1 MKIKITKRNVEAA
14 SPGTRDAFM
23 WDAGLTGFGLKIT
36 PKGKR
41 VYVVQYRAAGRVR
54 RYTIGV
60 HGAPWTPDQARRE
73 ATHLLGEVAAG
84 RDPAGAK
91 GAGRR
96 APTVAKL
103 CDRYL
108 AEHVDSHNKPS
119 TAKEFRRLIE
129 RHVLPKLGS
138 TKAKDVSRDEVMKLH
153 HSMRATPRQANQTL
167 SVLSKLF
174 NLAEFWGVRPDHS
187 NPCRMIRRFSEN
199 KRERFLSDAELGRLG
214 AVLSESETNG
224 TEHPSS
230 ITAFRLLALTGLRLG
245 EVLGLKWENVDFEA
259 GDLTFVD
266 TKTGPRSSPIGAPAL
281 AVLAETPQVD
291 GSPWVLNGIKD
302 GEHISVSTV
311 EAAWARIRTAAALGD
326 CRIHDLRHTVGTFAG
341 QTGANAFLVR
351 DKLGHKTLAMTGRY
365 VNRDEAPLRDL
376 SEKVEGRIDAALRGS
391 LSAEVVALGSK
402 SGARR

>member
-1 MKIKITKRNVEAA
+1 M
-14 SPGTRDAFM
+14 
-23 WDAGLTGFGLKIT
+23 
-36 PKGKR
+36 
-41 VYVVQYRAAGRVR
+41 
-54 RYTIGV
+54 
-60 HGAPWTPDQARRE
+60 
-73 ATHLLGEVAAG
+73 
-84 RDPAGAK
+84 
-91 GAGRR
+91 
-96 APTVAKL
+96 
-103 CDRYL
+103 
-108 AEHVDSHNKPS
+108 
-119 TAKEFRRLIE
+119 
-129 RHVLPKLGS
+129 
-138 TKAKDVSRDEVMKLH
+138 KAKDVSRDDVMKLH

-174 NLAEFWGVRPDHS
+174 NLAELWGVRPDNS
-187 NPCRMIRRFSEN
+187 NPCRMIKRFSEN
-199 KRERFLSDAELGRLG
+199 KRERFLSDAELGLLG

-259 GDLTFVD
+259 GALTLAD
-266 TKTGPRSSPIGAPAL
+266 TKTGPRSSQPIGSPAL
-281 AVLAETPQVD
+281 ALLSEIPQVA